1 MRGKP
6 GKYSH
11 PLRQIVFLAAPP
23 IEELDAVGPWEVFA
37 TANNALSAE
46 TRAAET
52 RAAKTK
58 PYEMHLLTTGRARTF
73 TGDSRLKLTADRHY
87 KSFSGPLD
95 TLIIPGGNGP
105 LKLSDHDVLK
115 WLRLQSTR
123 ARRVVSICTGAFLL
137 ARAGLL
143 DGKRATT
150 HWKFARELSK
160 QYPRIIVEEDCIYT
174 QDSKTH
180 ESKIYTSAGV
190 TAGMDV
196 ALALVEE
203 DLGGAIALKVAQSL
217 VLFLRRPGG
226 QAQFSTLLSSPA
238 GDARSL
244 RELIV
249 WMAENLRR
257 DLSVESLASRAA
269 MSPRNFARVFVR
281 ETGTTPARFVEQLRI
296 ESARRSLETGTS
308 TLDEVAVSAGFPSSE
323 LMRRAFHR
331 ALGISPGVY
340 RDRIKRGSNRFVHG
354 RG

>member
-1 MRGKP
+1 MRRNP

-11 PLRQIVFLAAPP
+11 LSRQIVFLAAPP

-46 TRAAET
+46 TRASEP
-52 RAAKTK
+52 RA
-58 PYEMHLLTTGRARTF
+58 YEMHLLTTGRARTF

-87 KSFSGPLD
+87 KSFSGPVD

-105 LKLSDHDVLK
+105 LKLCDHDVLK

-150 HWKFARELSK
+150 HWKFARELS
-160 QYPRIIVEEDCIYT
+160 QEHPRVTVEEDCIYT
-174 QDSKTH
+174 QDSG
-180 ESKIYTSAGV
+180 IYTSAGV

-203 DLGGAIALKVAQSL
+203 DLGGTIALRVAQSL

-226 QAQFSTLLSSPA
+226 QAQFSTLLSTTA

-244 RELIV
+244 RELMV

-281 ETGTTPARFVEQLRI
+281 EVGTTPARFVEQLRI
-296 ESARRSLETGTS
+296 ESARRSLETGS
-308 TLDEVAVSAGFPSSE
+308 RSLDEVAASAGFPSSE

-331 ALGISPGVY
+331 SMGISPGVY
-340 RDRIKRGSNRFVHG
+340 RDRVKRGSNRIVHG
-354 RG
+354 HG

>member
-6 GKYSH
+6 GKYSN
-11 PLRQIVFLAAPP
+11 LSRQVVFLAAPP

-46 TRAAET
+46 TRAAGT
-52 RAAKTK
+52 RA
-58 PYEMHLLTTGRARTF
+58 YEMHLLTTGRARTF

-87 KSFSGPLD
+87 KNFSGPLD
-95 TLIIPGGNGP
+95 TLIIPGGSGP
-105 LKLSDHDVLK
+105 CRLRDQDVLR

-150 HWKFARELSK
+150 HWKFAGELSQ
-160 QYPRIIVEEDCIYT
+160 QYPRINVEEDCIYT
-174 QDSKTH
+174 QDSG
-180 ESKIYTSAGV
+180 IYTSAGV

-238 GDARSL
+238 GDSRSL
-244 RELIV
+244 RELMV

-281 ETGTTPARFVEQLRI
+281 EVGTTPARFVEQLRI
-296 ESARRSLETGTS
+296 ESARRSLETGS
-308 TLDEVAVSAGFPSSE
+308 RSLDEVAASAGFPSAE

-331 ALGISPGVY
+331 SIGISPGVY
-340 RDRIKRGSNRFVHG
+340 RDRVKRGSNRFAKEK
-354 RG
+354 